1 MGTANPLTSYCIRVA
16 SRREPPA
23 PREFDGEERSGPNLA
38 QPKADWGQ
46 TRPSLALSW
55 GQLAPTWAQLG
66 SNMAQLGHLWMQVGL
81 SMCNLIL
88 HGGIWRRSGPKTSPM
103 WDMASHEPP
112 SKPKNLGHSG
122 KTQVFSVPHWVHK
135 NGSGWAGAHLAQT
148 WAQVALSWARLE
160 PKLAQIG
167 HVEVKLGPKRSR
179 WIPNWSHVMHMKV
192 QVISSTAELG
202 TFGDSFTPSWAQR
215 RHNTGNIASDKTLS
229 IAKNHLGAKLGR
241 SWGQLIQVGPKLGHC
256 WPKLTP
262 SRANVAAMLDWS
274 GPFGRCCADLQN
286 VQITTLPC
294 TFWRIARTNM
304 GPSAVP
310 DRSARADLIYQT
322 RHIGQLTSKLKV
334 YHQLVQHIECSDW
347 LARFERTLVRWL
359 DSMAQ
364 CFSFMNLYWWL
375 N

>member
-122 KTQVFSVPHWVHK
+122 KTQVFSVPHWVRK

-167 HVEVKLGPKRSR
+167 EVKLGPKRSR

-192 QVISSTAELG
+192 QVISSMAELG
-202 TFGDSFTPSWAQR
+202 TFAT
-215 RHNTGNIASDKTLS
+215 AS
-229 IAKNHLGAKLGR
+229 H
-241 SWGQLIQVGPKLGHC
+241 QVGPNGDTTRGTLLQTKHC
-256 WPKLTP
+256 
-262 SRANVAAMLDWS
+262 R
-274 GPFGRCCADLQN
+274 
-286 VQITTLPC
+286 
-294 TFWRIARTNM
+294 
-304 GPSAVP
+304 
-310 DRSARADLIYQT
+310 
-322 RHIGQLTSKLKV
+322 
-334 YHQLVQHIECSDW
+334 
-347 LARFERTLVRWL
+347 
-359 DSMAQ
+359 
-364 CFSFMNLYWWL
+364 
-375 N
+375 